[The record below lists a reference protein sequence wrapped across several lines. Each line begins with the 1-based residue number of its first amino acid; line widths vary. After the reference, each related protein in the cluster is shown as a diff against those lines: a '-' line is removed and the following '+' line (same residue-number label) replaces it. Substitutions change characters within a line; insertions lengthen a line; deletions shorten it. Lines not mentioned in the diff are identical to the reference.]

1 MTWNLSAMTHLFS
14 AIYRHSFLVPAY
26 RPTHSS
32 LLSKQKHLAQ
42 LTLSCCA
49 PRSKVPIFF
58 SYFEIFEIHTWQRKK
73 IILQSTTLP
82 WWQICFQNCPGRCL
96 SSVGRSVLARFK
108 SIWKPF
114 HVESSIVF
122 NLLPYKKVIERQKK
136 VPGNLSYCASRSIT
150 IRRVNKRGHKCAS
163 FGKANE
169 MKAIKRSSKM
179 ANT

>member
-1 MTWNLSAMTHLFS
+1 MHKNAIIIVWGVKNCALFTKNMALFEKKICAPFCALFGQIRCALEFKTFSHSVLFILWNLWNPYVT
-14 AIYRHSFLVPAY
+14 
-26 RPTHSS
+26 
-32 LLSKQKHLAQ
+32 K
-42 LTLSCCA
+42 
-49 PRSKVPIFF
+49 
-58 SYFEIFEIHTWQRKK
+58 KK

-122 NLLPYKKVIERQKK
+122 NLLPYKKVTERQKK

-169 MKAIKRSSKM
+169 MKAIKRSSKWR
-179 ANT
+179 TLK

>member
-14 AIYRHSFLVPAY
+14 AIYRHSFLVPASHTQLAAQQTKTSRSAY
-26 RPTHSS
+26 SQLLCPKKQSS
-32 LLSKQKHLAQ
+32 NLH
-42 LTLSCCA
+42 TLKSLKSI
-49 PRSKVPIFF
+49 RDK
-58 SYFEIFEIHTWQRKK
+58 EKK
-73 IILQSTTLP
+73 NILQSTSLP
-82 WWQICFQNCPGRCL
+82 WWQICFQYCPGRCL

-122 NLLPYKKVIERQKK
+122 NLLPYKKVIGRQKK